1 MGDDLKKFVAISEQ
15 NQQDLTA
22 SQKML
27 EGKLLQVAVASEE
40 AGNALSGVK
49 EEVQQVKSDI
59 SKIASFSFD
68 VSPSEMEEL
77 GVPTAP
83 KTNVDFFL
91 SQLLLI
97 FLTTNKL
104 KSFAISLQSAL
115 VESDRNIQA
124 VKVVAD
130 EANLNILSLRAS
142 VDALRNDQDA
152 LHQEQLRLV
161 EETYDRKVVD
171 EKLKF
176 MSDSFSSEF
185 KSVETKIESLRGFC
199 SNESVVRHLV
209 SAIENTNVD
218 LKAQQDSQ
226 KVFIEN
232 MRTEM
237 LALHSKV
244 AGLLK
249 EKDKP
254 DVPPT
259 RTFTTTIA
267 TMPAELEAMR
277 YSMEQTRKEMINI
290 TGKQRRVEE
299 LLGQKADMR

>member
-1 MGDDLKKFVAISEQ
+1 MGADLKKFVAVSEQ
-15 NQQDLTA
+15 NQQDLAA

-27 EGKLLQVAVASEE
+27 EGKLLQVVVASEE
-40 AGNALSGVK
+40 TGNTVSVVK

-59 SKIASFSFD
+59 TRIASFSFD

-104 KSFAISLQSAL
+104 KSFAMSLQSAL
-115 VESDRNIQA
+115 VDSDRNIQA
-124 VKVVAD
+124 VKLMVD
-130 EANLNILSLRAS
+130 EANSNISNLQAS
-142 VDALRNDQDA
+142 VDSLRSD
-152 LHQEQLRLV
+152 QEQLKQLV
-161 EETYDRKVVD
+161 EQTSIKDRKFVD
-171 EKLKF
+171 EKLSV
-176 MSDSFSSEF
+176 MNDSFCSEF
-185 KSVETKIESLRGFC
+185 KSVDSKIESLRGVC
-199 SNESVVRHLV
+199 SNESIVRHLV

-218 LKAQQDSQ
+218 LKAHQDSQ

-232 MRTEM
+232 MRAEM

-249 EKDKP
+249 EKTAE
-254 DVPPT
+254 VPPN

-267 TMPAELEAMR
+267 TMPSEFEALR
-277 YSMEQTRKEMINI
+277 YNMEQTKKEMMTI

-299 LLGQKADMR
+299 LLGQKADLR